1 MAAQAKLAL
10 SETVDWKKKKNFFSI
25 KHYFK
30 WK

>member
-1 MAAQAKLAL
+1 MATQAKLAL
-10 SETVDWKKKKNFFSI
+10 SETVDWKKKHFFSI